1 MQTYLPLFRV
11 FFFLQ
16 FLFPFTSFF
25 SQEEMIKIG
34 EDRFPIILKKEIPT
48 NELPGMTYIRTS
60 QDFIEARGQGFQS
73 EPPKSLVSFTYGGD
87 TIQSNGDFNNKAL
100 ALLEK
105 RDKES
110 FETAKKMFLE
120 GAKRN
125 PIYFPFHYNL
135 GRILSI
141 EGNMASALEEFR
153 KAISLVPEYY
163 RTHLNMGKI
172 YEVMQED
179 RNAESSYKQAIKLSG
194 FEEEPKY
201 ALCSLSLASK
211 NVNTYKEFGIPKPGE
226 ILSFHG
232 SLCSVKIFLSQGKTK
247 KSLEILKTLKPE
259 KEVWSVSGDYNLLV
273 ANLMYETFQKAQAR
287 EAYKKVLESPYDPI
301 FFKIKQ
307 STIERRLRELE

>member
-11 FFFLQ
+11 FLFLQ
-16 FLFPFTSFF
+16 FLFPSAASF
-25 SQEEMIKIG
+25 SQEEIIKIG

-73 EPPKSLVSFTYGGD
+73 EPPKSTVSFIYEGD
-87 TIQSNGDFNNKAL
+87 TIQNIGDFNNKAL

-105 RDKES
+105 RNKES

-141 EGNMASALEEFR
+141 EGNMVSSLEEYR

-172 YEVMQED
+172 YEAIQDD

-194 FEEEPKY
+194 FEEEPRY
-201 ALCSLSLASK
+201 ALCSLSLVSK
-211 NVNTYKEFGIPKPGE
+211 NVNAYKDFGIPKHGE
-226 ILSFHG
+226 TLSFHG
-232 SLCSVKIFLSQGKTK
+232 SLCSVKILLSQGKTK
-247 KSLEILKTLKPE
+247 KSFEILKTLKPE
-259 KEVWSVSGDYNLLV
+259 KEVWSVSGDYNLLI
-273 ANLMYETFQKAQAR
+273 ANLMYETFQKEKAR

-307 STIERRLRELE
+307 STIERRLKELE

>member
-16 FLFPFTSFF
+16 FLFPSTASF
-25 SQEEMIKIG
+25 SQGEMITIG
-34 EDRFPIILKKEIPT
+34 EDRFPLLLKKEIPT

-73 EPPKSLVSFTYGGD
+73 EPPKSTVSFTYEGD
-87 TIQSNGDFNNKAL
+87 TIQNTGDFNNKAL

-110 FETAKKMFLE
+110 FGIAKKMLLE

-141 EGNMASALEEFR
+141 EGNMVSALEEYR

-172 YEVMQED
+172 YEAIQDD

-194 FEEEPKY
+194 FEEEPRY

-211 NVNTYKEFGIPKPGE
+211 NVNAYKEFGIPKSGE
-226 ILSFHG
+226 TLSFHG
-232 SLCSVKIFLSQGKTK
+232 SLCSVKILLSKGKTK
-247 KSLEILKTLKPE
+247 KSLEILKSLNPE
-259 KEVWSVSGDYNLLV
+259 KEVWSISGDYNLLV
-273 ANLMYETFQKAQAR
+273 ANLMYETFQKEKAK
-287 EAYKKVLESPYDPI
+287 ESYKKVLESPYDPI

-307 STIERRLRELE
+307 STIERRLKELE

>member
-1 MQTYLPLFRV
+1 
-11 FFFLQ
+11 
-16 FLFPFTSFF
+16 
-25 SQEEMIKIG
+25 MITIG
-34 EDRFPIILKKEIPT
+34 ADRFPMILKKEIPT
-48 NELPGMTYIRTS
+48 NELPGMTYTRTS
-60 QDFIEARGQGFQS
+60 QDFIEAKGQGFQGD
-73 EPPKSLVSFTYGGD
+73 PPKSLVSFTYGGD

-100 ALLEK
+100 TLLEK

-110 FETAKKMFLE
+110 FETAKKMLQE
-120 GAKRN
+120 GAKAN

-141 EGNMASALEEFR
+141 EGNMASALEEYR

-172 YEVMQED
+172 YEALQQD
-179 RNAESSYKQAIKLSG
+179 RNAESSYKQAIKLSE

-201 ALCSLSLASK
+201 ALCSLSVASK

-226 ILSFHG
+226 TLSFHG
-232 SLCSVKIFLSQGKTK
+232 SLCLAKILLSQGKFQ
-247 KSLEILKTLKPE
+247 KSLDILKSLKPE
-259 KEVWSVSGDYNLLV
+259 KEVWAVSADYNLLL
-273 ANLMYETFQKAQAR
+273 ANLMYETFQKVRAK

-301 FFKIKQ
+301 FFKVKQ